1 MGLNSEINKWFF
13 NKFEKQIIN
22 INLGNLLEKILNMT
36 RRQKGG
42 IRTWISK
49 AQNFRKKLVY
59 LESESR
65 KPVF

>member
-1 MGLNSEINKWFF
+1 MVFLTSLKNKLLY
-13 NKFEKQIIN
+13 IN
-22 INLGNLLEKILNMT
+22 INLGNLLEDILNMT